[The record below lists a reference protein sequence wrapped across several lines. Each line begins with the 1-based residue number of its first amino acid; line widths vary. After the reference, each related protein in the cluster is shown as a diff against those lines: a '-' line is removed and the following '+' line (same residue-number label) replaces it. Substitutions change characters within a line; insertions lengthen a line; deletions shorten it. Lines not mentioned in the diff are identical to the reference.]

1 MYVTTH
7 IVTLSL
13 GYDML
18 FLLLAVMLSELREK
32 PGRQDRVT
40 EKSMGATGGILCDDI
55 MRKR

>member
-1 MYVTTH
+1 MTTH

-40 EKSMGATGGILCDDI
+40 EKSMGAMGGILCDDI